1 MLEITLTGSVG
12 SCKLVTTA
20 GKSSVLNVNIATNR
34 KMGDR
39 EFTDWTSVKI
49 WGERAEKLAPHVSK
63 GAKLLIKGRPESRG
77 YLAADGTAKAELI
90 VHANEIEFLSAKPKS
105 DSEEPPAHHEES
117 ADLALGAVG

>member
-12 SCKLVTTA
+12 SSKLVTTA

-34 KMGDR
+34 KLGDR

-63 GAKLLIKGRPESRG
+63 GMKLLVSGRPEARG
-77 YLAADGTAKAELI
+77 YTAADGTAKAELI
-90 VHANEIEFLSAKPKS
+90 VHANEIEFLSAKPK
-105 DSEEPPAHHEES
+105 DAAEEPAHAEES
-117 ADLALGAVG
+117 AELALETAA